1 MNNKMK
7 KLIFKVAT
15 TTIVS
20 VFVVALAAGAATTV
34 GDAITTTGLIT
45 GSLGA
50 TVTGA
55 TVNLNA
61 SSNFDVN
68 VATGTSTGDIT
79 LGGGTAG
86 QLVSINSSDWD
97 IDATGAM
104 TGIGSITSDG
114 TITATT
120 FIGALTGNV
129 TGNVSG
135 TSGSTT
141 GNAATVTDG
150 VYTTDTGTVTSLML
164 QAAAADLGAADVE
177 VVLSNTNAGG
187 FNTNI
192 TTDGTITATTFIG
205 ALTGN
210 VTGNVSGT
218 SGSTTGNAATVT
230 DGVYTT
236 DTGTVTSLMLQAAA
250 ADLGAADVEVVLSNT
265 NAGGFNTNITTDGT
279 ITATTFIGALTGNV
293 TGNVSGTSGSTT
305 GNAATVTDGVY
316 TTDTGTV
323 TSLMLQAAAADLG
336 AADVEVVLSNTNAG
350 GFNTNITTDGTIT
363 ATTFI
368 GALTGNVT
376 GNVSGTSG
384 STTGNAATVTDGV
397 YTTDT
402 GTVTSLMLQAAAADL
417 GAADVEV
424 VLSNTNAGGFN
435 TNITTDGTIT
445 ATTFIGALT
454 GNVTGNVSGTSGSTT
469 GNAATVTDGV
479 YTTDTGTVTSL
490 MLQAAAADL
499 GAADVEVVL
508 SNTNAGGF
516 NTNIT
521 TDGTI
526 TATTFIGALT
536 GNVTGNVSGTS
547 GSTTG
552 NAATVTDGVYTT
564 DTGTVTSLMLQAAA
578 ADLGAADVE
587 DVLSNTNAGGFNT
600 NITTD
605 GTITATTFIGA
616 LTGNVTGNV
625 SGTSGSTTGNA
636 ATVTDGVYTTDTG
649 TVTSLMLQA
658 AAADLGAADVEVVLS
673 NTNAGGFNTNITT
686 DGTITATTFIGA
698 LTGNVTGNVSGT
710 SGSTTGNA
718 ATVTD
723 GVYTTDT
730 GTVTSLMLQAA
741 AADLGAADVE
751 VVLSNT
757 NAGGFNTN
765 ITTDGTI
772 TATTFI
778 GALTGNVTGNVSG
791 TSGSTT
797 GNAATVTD
805 GVYTTDTGTVTS
817 LMLQAAAADLGA
829 ADVEV
834 VLSNT
839 NAGGF
844 NTNITT
850 DGTITAT
857 TFIGALTGN
866 VTGNVSGTSGS
877 TTGNAATVTDG
888 DYTTDTGTV
897 TSLMLQAAAADL
909 GAADVEVVLSNTN
922 AGGFN
927 TNITTDGAFTSGIL
941 RIPREEAAGPTN
953 ATAPAA
959 TCDAANLGAIVMVD
973 ENDAANAWLWG
984 CEETVADTT
993 YAWINLSIQP

>member
-587 DVLSNTNAGGFNT
+587 
-600 NITTD
+600 
-605 GTITATTFIGA
+605 
-616 LTGNVTGNV
+616 
-625 SGTSGSTTGNA
+625 
-636 ATVTDGVYTTDTG
+636 
-649 TVTSLMLQA
+649 
-658 AAADLGAADVEVVLS
+658 VVLS

-866 VTGNVSGTSGS
+866 VTGNVSETSS
-877 TTGNAATVTDG
+877 VTTG
-888 DYTTDTGTV
+888 
-897 TSLMLQAAAADL
+897 
-909 GAADVEVVLSNTN
+909 
-922 AGGFN
+922 
-927 TNITTDGAFTSGIL
+927 
-941 RIPREEAAGPTN
+941 
-953 ATAPAA
+953 
-959 TCDAANLGAIVMVD
+959 
-973 ENDAANAWLWG
+973 
-984 CEETVADTT
+984 
-993 YAWINLSIQP
+993 

>member
-293 TGNVSGTSGSTT
+293 TGNVSETSSVTT

-435 TNITTDGTIT
+435 TNITT
-445 ATTFIGALT
+445 
-454 GNVTGNVSGTSGSTT
+454 
-469 GNAATVTDGV
+469 
-479 YTTDTGTVTSL
+479 
-490 MLQAAAADL
+490 
-499 GAADVEVVL
+499 
-508 SNTNAGGF
+508 
-516 NTNIT
+516 
-521 TDGTI
+521 
-526 TATTFIGALT
+526 
-536 GNVTGNVSGTS
+536 
-547 GSTTG
+547 
-552 NAATVTDGVYTT
+552 
-564 DTGTVTSLMLQAAA
+564 
-578 ADLGAADVE
+578 
-587 DVLSNTNAGGFNT
+587 
-600 NITTD
+600 
-605 GTITATTFIGA
+605 
-616 LTGNVTGNV
+616 
-625 SGTSGSTTGNA
+625 
-636 ATVTDGVYTTDTG
+636 
-649 TVTSLMLQA
+649 
-658 AAADLGAADVEVVLS
+658 
-673 NTNAGGFNTNITT
+673 
-686 DGTITATTFIGA
+686 
-698 LTGNVTGNVSGT
+698 
-710 SGSTTGNA
+710 
-718 ATVTD
+718 
-723 GVYTTDT
+723 
-730 GTVTSLMLQAA
+730 
-741 AADLGAADVE
+741 
-751 VVLSNT
+751 
-757 NAGGFNTN
+757 
-765 ITTDGTI
+765 
-772 TATTFI
+772 
-778 GALTGNVTGNVSG
+778 
-791 TSGSTT
+791 
-797 GNAATVTD
+797 
-805 GVYTTDTGTVTS
+805 
-817 LMLQAAAADLGA
+817 
-829 ADVEV
+829 
-834 VLSNT
+834 
-839 NAGGF
+839 
-844 NTNITT
+844 
-850 DGTITAT
+850 
-857 TFIGALTGN
+857 
-866 VTGNVSGTSGS
+866 
-877 TTGNAATVTDG
+877 
-888 DYTTDTGTV
+888 
-897 TSLMLQAAAADL
+897 
-909 GAADVEVVLSNTN
+909 
-922 AGGFN
+922 
-927 TNITTDGAFTSGIL
+927 
-941 RIPREEAAGPTN
+941 
-953 ATAPAA
+953 
-959 TCDAANLGAIVMVD
+959 
-973 ENDAANAWLWG
+973 
-984 CEETVADTT
+984 
-993 YAWINLSIQP
+993 